1 MLDKYQ
7 HNYLK
12 KISQAGYFIY
22 IMSKK
27 KKTLSLTDS
36 SPNSSQNYDVRFL
49 RI

>member
-27 KKTLSLTDS
+27 KTLSLTDS

>member
-27 KKTLSLTDS
+27 KKPLSLTDS